1 MELLQRINGYLRYRL
16 AADTPHGI
24 HSPFIFEFMNDL
36 LLDTTPYYP
45 FEPIEAIRSKLL
57 LDKSMINV
65 TDLGAGSGGTQVRK
79 EVREICRNGAVP
91 AKYGRLLFKLVNRFQ
106 PTTLL
111 EMGTSLGISG
121 LYMAMANQGKMI
133 TLEGCPET
141 SRIATTN
148 FRRLKADHVQCIT
161 GDFSTTLKPALQELQ
176 QVDFAYIDGNHRYE
190 STVGYFESI
199 LPYTRSGTV
208 LVFDDIHWSRGMEH
222 AWEQIRSHASS
233 TLTVDLYR
241 FGIVF
246 FREGVRKQH
255 FTLKF

>member
-16 AADTPHGI
+16 TADTPHGV

-57 LDKSMINV
+57 LDSSTLEV
-65 TDLGAGSGGTQVRK
+65 TDLGAGSPGSNIRK
-79 EVREICRNGAVP
+79 EVREICRTGAIPV
-91 AKYGRLLFKLVNRFQ
+91 KYGRLLFKLVNRFQ
-106 PTTLL
+106 PNTIL
-111 EMGTSLGISG
+111 ELGTSLGISG
-121 LYMAMANQGKMI
+121 LYMAMAKQGKMI

-141 SRIATTN
+141 AGLAEKN
-148 FRRLKADHVQCIT
+148 LRRLKADHVQCIT
-161 GDFSTTLKPALQELQ
+161 GDFATTLRPALQELQ
-176 QVDFAYIDGNHRYE
+176 QVDFAFIDGNHRYDPTL
-190 STVGYFESI
+190 SYFEAI
-199 LPYTRSGTV
+199 LPYTRSGTI
-208 LVFDDIHWSRGMEH
+208 LVFDDIHWSRGMER
-222 AWEQIRSHASS
+222 AWEQIRSHAAA

-241 FGIVF
+241 LGIVF